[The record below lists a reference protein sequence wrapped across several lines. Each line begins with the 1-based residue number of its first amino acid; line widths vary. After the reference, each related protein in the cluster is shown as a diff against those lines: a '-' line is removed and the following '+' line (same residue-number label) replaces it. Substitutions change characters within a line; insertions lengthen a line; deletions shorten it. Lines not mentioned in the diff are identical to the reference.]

1 MAVEPLSEI
10 AYIAGEAVSEK
21 VGEKLDKVP
30 LWKKVSPYLLF
41 VPILICF
48 LWFIAFDLS
57 LSI

>member
-41 VPILICF
+41 VPFLICL
-48 LWFIAFDLS
+48 LWFIAFDL
-57 LSI
+57 